1 MEQMLSGRIWN
12 LDCAL
17 KAHVPLSILIE
28 DPVLRFKNTF
38 VLHGRYT
45 LRKGVVDETG
55 AVRKEMCAG
64 ILLLTGSSWMD

>member
-1 MEQMLSGRIWN
+1 MIQMLSGKIWN

-17 KAHVPLSILIE
+17 KAHVPLGILVE

-38 VLHGRYT
+38 VLHGLYT

-55 AVRKEMCAG
+55 AIGKEIGAG
-64 ILLLTGSSWMD
+64 VLHTRPSWMD